1 MNMTNTMK
9 KGTMWALAA
18 VLAGGLAA
26 CAGDGYRVSGTVAPN
41 DTTMTLRVLDAL
53 TQEVIDSAVHV
64 SAGAFRMEGQ
74 ADTARL
80 ATLADGDG
88 PMMLFVLENGDISLT
103 LDYTDPTKSKAS
115 GTPLNDDFA
124 AYGERVERIF
134 SDPAASD
141 EEAQMKQLGDLLN
154 EIVERHADD
163 VVGYY
168 WFMNAANVLPD
179 SQALALARRMEPR
192 WKGDRRFAEFVAAYD
207 RKAATRP
214 GQPFTD
220 FAVENDGATTRLS
233 DYVGR
238 GQYALVDFWAS
249 WCGPCRGEIPNLI
262 EAYNT
267 YRGEGL
273 VVLGVA
279 TWDKVADTQR
289 AIEELGIPYPQILNA
304 QRIGSDAY
312 GIQGIPEIILFAPDG
327 TILERGLRGAAIG
340 EKLRAIYGK

>member
-1 MNMTNTMK
+1 MK
-9 KGTMWALAA
+9 KNTMWALAA

-26 CAGDGYRVSGTVAPN
+26 CTGDGYRVSGSVAPK

-53 TQEVIDSAVHV
+53 TQEVIDSAVQV
-64 SAGAFRMEGQ
+64 AGGAFRIEGQ

-88 PMMLFVLENGDISLT
+88 PVMLFVLENGSISLN
-103 LDYTDPTKSKAS
+103 LDYGDPSRCKAT

-124 AYGERVERIF
+124 EYGERVEKIF
-134 SDPAASD
+134 NAPAASD
-141 EEAQMKQLGDLLN
+141 EEASMKQLGDLLN
-154 EIVERHADD
+154 EIVEKHADD

-179 SQALALARRMEPR
+179 SQALALAKRMEPR
-192 WKGDRRFAEFVAAYD
+192 WKSDRRFAEFVKAYD
-207 RKAATRP
+207 RKAATQP
-214 GQPFTD
+214 GQHFTD
-220 FAVENDGATTRLS
+220 FAVENGGDTVRLS

-262 EAYNT
+262 EAYNA
-267 YRGEGL
+267 YKGDGL

-327 TILERGLRGAAIG
+327 TILERGLRGEAIA